1 MGSSNAETTC
11 GPTLPRRTRQTVARE
26 RFLRRRQ
33 KLAAIL
39 ESELDPRHPLRHG
52 LRSWERI
59 PPANRTVVADALRE
73 IATLL
78 RDPAVT
84 IPERALRRVLAFV
97 TDRTSPAYGEYPNQA
112 GFAAHSLVAEIRA
125 CTAGQGRS
133 PLDAE
138 RAKQGR
144 EWGGRAGAVPDAS
157 G

>member
-1 MGSSNAETTC
+1 MRSSNADTTP
-11 GPTLPRRTRQTVARE
+11 GLTLPRRTRQTVARE

-39 ESELDPRHPLRHG
+39 ESELDALHPLRHG

-59 PPANRTVVADALRE
+59 PRANRTAVAESLHE
-73 IATLL
+73 IVTLL

-125 CTAGQGRS
+125 CSAGEGRS
-133 PLDAE
+133 PLDGE
-138 RAKQGR
+138 RAVQGR
-144 EWGGRAGAVPDAS
+144 EWDGRAGAVPDAS